1 MQFDILNDAMGLFVD
16 ANGFI
21 IDVNGSI
28 FDVISIDF
36 DVIGWK
42 VDVYAK
48 FKIVKSPCYGLNRT
62 YLLY

>member
-1 MQFDILNDAMGLFVD
+1 MQFDILNDAIGLFVD

-42 VDVYAK
+42 VDVNAK
-48 FKIVKSPCYGLNRT
+48 FKIVKNLYYGLNRT